1 MVAAGLGRGERMTFV
16 REHRFLCAIALTFFA
31 LSLLVT
37 QGHTVRMDEFGV
49 LLVRG
54 QNSAEGLLTALISNL
69 THLGDS
75 ITLAII
81 AAITVGVL
89 IWRRE
94 KLAAYWFLL
103 AASGSFIITAI
114 SKWLFGRERPEVVEQ
129 FASATSGSFPS
140 GHTLR
145 SAVIYALLA
154 YVFARTRSSKNNM
167 LIYFVALAVIVANGI
182 SRVYLGVHWPTD
194 VLGAWLIASFW
205 LLLCKNGYDR
215 SCARRDI
222 HDPK

>member
-1 MVAAGLGRGERMTFV
+1 MTFV
-16 REHRFLCAIALTFFA
+16 RDRRFLCLIALVFFA
-31 LSLLVT
+31 LSVLVT
-37 QGHTVRMDEFGV
+37 QGMTVHLDEVGV

-54 QNSAEGLLTALISNL
+54 QNSAEDVITFLVSNL

-75 ITLAII
+75 ITLAIV
-81 AAITVGVL
+81 ALLMVAVL
-89 IWRRE
+89 VWRQQ
-94 KLAAYWFLL
+94 KHAAYWFLL

-114 SKWLFGRERPEVVEQ
+114 SKWMFGRERPEIVEQ
-129 FASATSGSFPS
+129 FATATSGSFPS

-154 YVFARTRSSKNNM
+154 YVFTRTRSSSNNM
-167 LIYFVALAVIVANGI
+167 IIYAVAVAVIFANGL

-194 VLGAWLIASFW
+194 VLGAWLIAGFW

-215 SCARRDI
+215 SCARRDAE
-222 HDPK
+222 DL

>member
-1 MVAAGLGRGERMTFV
+1 MILV
-16 REHRFLCAIALTFFA
+16 RDHKILCSIALLFA
-31 LSLLVT
+31 MLALLVS
-37 QGHTVRMDEFGV
+37 QGLTLTADELGVLTVRGG
-49 LLVRG
+49 R
-54 QNSAEGLLTALISNL
+54 QAEDLLTTIVANL

-75 ITLAII
+75 ITLAIV
-81 AAITVGVL
+81 AVVTVL
-89 IWRRE
+89 ILVWKNQR
-94 KLAAYWFLL
+94 LAASWFLL

-114 SKWLFGRERPEVVEQ
+114 SKWLFSRARPEIVEQ

-154 YVFARTRSSKNNM
+154 FLVARTRPNSSNKI
-167 LIYFVALAVIVANGI
+167 IYFLAAAVIIMNGI

-194 VLGAWLIASFW
+194 VIGAWLIAGFW

-215 SCARRDI
+215 SCARRDAEL
-222 HDPK
+222 P